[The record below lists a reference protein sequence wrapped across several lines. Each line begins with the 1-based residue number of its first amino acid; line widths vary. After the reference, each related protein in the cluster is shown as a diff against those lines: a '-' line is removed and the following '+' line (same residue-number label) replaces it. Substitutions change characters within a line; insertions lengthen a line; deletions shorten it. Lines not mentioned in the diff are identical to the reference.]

1 MKKRIIIRVD
11 GDSKTGYGHIIRC
24 VALAELLAPAF
35 TIDFISRTTDGFAVD
50 QIADTANL
58 ISFPETVTEQEE
70 IAFIK
75 NNARKNDIVILD
87 GYHFTSA
94 YRQAIKN
101 IPVKLVCIEDV
112 PAGFYPANAIIC
124 PSPVLQKSD
133 FNALPET
140 VFCLGLPFAMLR
152 KAFRQPLPL
161 LNNRQGILVA
171 MGGTD
176 VYCLTPVIVKE
187 LLKEGF
193 INIQV
198 IYTNG
203 FKKEVIDELQQI
215 KKEADKQVHLH
226 ANVSSEKIRHI
237 MDTVTKAVLPASGI
251 LVEALSRGVQVFA
264 GFYAGNQLG
273 FYRWLEEEKL
283 VHPLGDLRLL
293 QPGFVQALKD
303 AGLNKFKG
311 FHLKTAS
318 EWQEIIHS
326 L

>member
-1 MKKRIIIRVD
+1 MKKRVIIRVD

-24 VALAELLAPAF
+24 IALAEVLAPAF
-35 TIDFISRTTDGFAVD
+35 TIDFISRTTDEFAVN
-50 QIADTANL
+50 QIADAANL
-58 ISFPETVTEQEE
+58 ISFPENVTEKEE
-70 IAFIK
+70 IEFIK
-75 NNARKNDIVILD
+75 NNVRKNDIVILD
-87 GYHFTSA
+87 GYHFTTE

-101 IPVKLVCIEDV
+101 IPVKLVCVEDT
-112 PAGFYPANAIIC
+112 PAGFYPADAIIC
-124 PSPVLQKSD
+124 PSPVIKKTD
-133 FNALPET
+133 FNSVPET

-152 KAFRQPLPL
+152 KAFRQPLTL

-176 VYCLTPVIVKE
+176 VYCLTPSIVQQ
-187 LLKEGF
+187 LLNAGCT
-193 INIQV
+193 NIQV

-215 KKEADKQVHLH
+215 KKESEKQVHLH

-237 MDTVTKAVLPASGI
+237 MDTVKKAVLPASGI

-264 GFYAGNQLG
+264 GYYADNQLS
-273 FYRWLEEEKL
+273 FYKWLEEEKL
-283 VHPLGDLRLL
+283 VQPLGDMRLL
-293 QPGFVQALKD
+293 QPGFVQTLKD